1 MKILLALTAAIFA
14 ASLPASAYGYYG
26 DEWLGIE
33 GLRIAD
39 VHHTEGYLLGIMN
52 LSADRVPPWPA
63 PGPRA
68 SEAAGVWTVTLVG
81 EAPRRLDL
89 TLYQA
94 EGQIFGEGTMTT
106 GVGLQQVAAAG
117 EVTYNQ
123 LDLRCVVLGEPV
135 LVRLWIGLSTS
146 PAGGRYAVYAPGALL
161 GTGEA
166 RGSWAGPPGGASSPL
181 HPGGVLPPPSSRGP
195 ASGVGAWP

>member
-14 ASLPASAYGYYG
+14 ATLPASAYGYYG

-39 VHHTEGYLLGIMN
+39 VHHTEGYLRGIMN
-52 LSADRVPPWPA
+52 LSGERWPPT
-63 PGPRA
+63 PGLGI
-68 SEAAGVWTVTLVG
+68 SGAAGVWTVNLEG
-81 EAPRRLDL
+81 GAPRRLDL

-94 EGQIFGEGTMTT
+94 DGQIFGEGTMNT
-106 GVGLQQVAAAG
+106 GGALQQVAAAG

-146 PAGGRYAVYAPGALL
+146 PERGTYAIYTPGGLA
-161 GTGEA
+161 GTGGA
-166 RGSWAGPPGGASSPL
+166 SGSWAGPPGGAYTPL
-181 HPGGVLPPPSSRGP
+181 PAGGVLPPSSFRGP
-195 ASGVGAWP
+195 ASGLGAWP